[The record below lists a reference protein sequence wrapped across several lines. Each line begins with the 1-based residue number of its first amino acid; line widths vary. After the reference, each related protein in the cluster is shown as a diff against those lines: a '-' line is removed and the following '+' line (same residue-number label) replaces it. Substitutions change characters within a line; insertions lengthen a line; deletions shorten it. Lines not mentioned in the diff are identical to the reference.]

1 MSQPLRIGLAGL
13 GTVGVG
19 LLQLLDA
26 QAELLTVRAG
36 RPLHV
41 TAVSAR
47 SRRDRGVDLAG
58 YAWCDDPV
66 ALAARDDVDLVVEL
80 MGGEGGAAKAL
91 AEAAL
96 GRGKPVV
103 TANKALLALHGTALA
118 RLAEAN
124 TAVLAFEAA
133 VAGAIPVVKAMR
145 EGLAGNSF
153 RRISG
158 ILNGTC
164 NYILTQMQSTGR
176 DFAEVLA
183 EAQALGYA
191 EADPSFDIDGIDA
204 AHKLAIL
211 TTLAYGTETRF
222 DAIHVE
228 GIRAVEAIDIAF
240 AADLGFRIKLLA
252 IARATD
258 EGIEQ
263 RVHPCMVPADTPLAY
278 VDGAFNAVET
288 ETDFADR
295 TVLEGRGAGAHPT
308 ASAVAADI
316 IDIARGRNPMTFSV
330 PAAALRPLDPA
341 PMDRHEGPYYIRLE
355 VYDQPGVIADISA
368 ILRDEAISIE
378 SLLQRGRAT
387 HATGTVPVVMITHEV
402 REAAMARA
410 LARIETLDSV
420 RERPRMIR
428 IEYL

>member
-13 GTVGVG
+13 GTVGIG
-19 LLQLLDA
+19 LLQLLTA
-26 QAELLTVRAG
+26 QAELLTTRAG
-36 RPLHV
+36 QALRV

-47 SRRDRGVDLAG
+47 SKRDRGIDLSAF
-58 YAWCDDPV
+58 AWCDDPV
-66 ALAARDDVDLVVEL
+66 ALAARDDVDIVVEL

-96 GRGKPVV
+96 AAGKPVV
-103 TANKALLALHGTALA
+103 TANKALLAMHGTALA
-118 RLAEAN
+118 GLAEAN
-124 TAVLAFEAA
+124 GAVLAFEAA
-133 VAGAIPVVKAMR
+133 VAGAIPIVKTMR
-145 EGLAGNSF
+145 EGLAGNRF
-153 RRISG
+153 HRIAG

-211 TTLAYGTETRF
+211 TTLAYGTRTGF

-252 IARATD
+252 IARATGD
-258 EGIEQ
+258 GIEQ

-316 IDIARGRNPMTFSV
+316 VDIARGRSGMTFSV
-330 PAAALRPLDPA
+330 PAAALQPLHPA

-402 REAAMARA
+402 REAAMLRG
-410 LARIETLDSV
+410 LARIGELDSV
-420 RERPRMIR
+420 RDRPRMIR